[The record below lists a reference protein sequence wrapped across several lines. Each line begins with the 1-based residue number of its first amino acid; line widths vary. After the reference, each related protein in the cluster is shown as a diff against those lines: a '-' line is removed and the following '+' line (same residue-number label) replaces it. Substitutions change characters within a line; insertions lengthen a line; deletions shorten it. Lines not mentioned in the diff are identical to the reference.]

1 MEKVKKRNGTIVSYD
16 SEKIANCIR
25 KACKDVKDTITKDEL
40 MQIVLEIEE
49 RLSGIK
55 VPGVERIQD
64 TVESVLMKTKHEKAA
79 KAYII
84 YRSEHAKIRDTQQTL
99 IDKMM
104 EITFKT
110 GEESDYKR
118 SNANIPSD
126 TTMGSMLIYGTTVS
140 NYFNDNYVYPKKY
153 IAADRKGLI
162 HIHDKDFSML
172 TWNCAQ
178 QDLQRL
184 LKGGFKIGDSYIRE
198 PQGIRSYAS
207 LACIALQSSQNDM
220 FGGQSISNFDYTM
233 AIGVR
238 KTFRKEFLK
247 AMKEFL
253 IFSDVQDDSI
263 ESIITELKDGKDKYH
278 ILDNTIL
285 PSYKNETKLPAIVS
299 ILEKH
304 NISSAKHIVK
314 KAYDTACA
322 RTEDETFQA
331 MESVI
336 FNFNTMHC
344 LPASEKIWVLNTNTD
359 YVETISMEELAKN
372 FETTRY
378 KVISLQRK
386 NGHVEFKPITAIKK
400 LDNYR
405 KLVTITDGFGNKV
418 TTTDNHKIMYLNDA
432 GKIDET
438 TADKVPHVLVPTTM
452 RHPKVKDDIYI
463 GKYMSDEIERSLQYD
478 YSKTHVAVTEDF
490 ARFIGYYTSI
500 GKIINND
507 LIFKANKKVL
517 NSTSIIELVQRLI
530 GKDIPYT
537 IDSLYQITFKLPEVW
552 SKMLIDR
559 FGDDKKKIAS
569 EVLFSANEC
578 QTALVEA
585 FIEDDD
591 LINKDDDLASQQI
604 YLLLM
609 TSIHE
614 PSRQDIKLRK
624 TFRAVKIKSKEES
637 NSGDEYVYD
646 ISVADNETFLTK
658 DCIFVHNSRAGQL

>member
-1 MEKVKKRNGTIVSYD
+1 
-16 SEKIANCIR
+16 
-25 KACKDVKDTITKDEL
+25 
-40 MQIVLEIEE
+40 
-49 RLSGIK
+49 
-55 VPGVERIQD
+55 
-64 TVESVLMKTKHEKAA
+64 
-79 KAYII
+79 
-84 YRSEHAKIRDTQQTL
+84 
-99 IDKMM
+99 
-104 EITFKT
+104 
-110 GEESDYKR
+110 
-118 SNANIPSD
+118 
-126 TTMGSMLIYGTTVS
+126 
-140 NYFNDNYVYPKKY
+140 
-153 IAADRKGLI
+153 
-162 HIHDKDFSML
+162 
-172 TWNCAQ
+172 
-178 QDLQRL
+178 
-184 LKGGFKIGDSYIRE
+184 
-198 PQGIRSYAS
+198 
-207 LACIALQSSQNDM
+207 
-220 FGGQSISNFDYTM
+220 
-233 AIGVR
+233 
-238 KTFRKEFLK
+238 
-247 AMKEFL
+247 MKEFL

-400 LDNYR
+400 LDNHR

-432 GKIDET
+432 GKIDEV
-438 TADKVPHVLVPTTM
+438 TADKVPHVLIPTTM

-463 GKYMSDEIERSLQYD
+463 GKYMSDEVERSLQYD

-517 NSTSIIELVQRLI
+517 NSTNIIELVQRLI
-530 GKDIPYT
+530 SKDISYT

-569 EVLFSANEC
+569 EVLFSATEC
-578 QTALVEA
+578 QAALVEA

-658 DCIFVHNSRAGQL
+658 DCIFVHNSRAGSQVTFSSINFGTDTTPEGQLVIKDILLAQEAGLGNHEISLFPITIFRIKKGINYYPEDPNYYLFRLACRVSSKRLFPNFTSQDAWFNLQYYDPNDYRTFISTIN